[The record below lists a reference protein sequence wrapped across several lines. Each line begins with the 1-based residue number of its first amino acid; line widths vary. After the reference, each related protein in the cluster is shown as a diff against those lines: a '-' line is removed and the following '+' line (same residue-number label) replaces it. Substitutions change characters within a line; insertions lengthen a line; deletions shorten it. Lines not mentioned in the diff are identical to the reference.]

1 MQSQYFQS
9 HIIGWY
15 HNLNVICMGISMIA
29 KEKEWNLAYQDGGNI
44 VFYPCEEYIRYVS
57 KYIKKRTGINEFQK
71 IRTMNRCL
79 DIGCGMGRHIN
90 WLDDMGFEVDG
101 IELSEVAVG
110 KAKEW
115 FDYLGKSHLKNH
127 IKCGSILDVPFE
139 NKIFDFAISVSVLDS
154 MDFEIAQ
161 KGIIE
166 VARLIRG
173 GGYFMFDV
181 IMNQDMT
188 ETEEIVQT
196 KLEHGTIQS
205 YFSINKITKM
215 LNGFFD
221 ILETKI
227 IDMRDE
233 NLNFCNRRAY
243 IISERTKKAI

>member
-1 MQSQYFQS
+1 MQLQHSQPYVNGQ
-9 HIIGWY
+9 Y
-15 HNLNVICMGISMIA
+15 HRFNVICMGIGMIT
-29 KEKEWNLAYQDGGNI
+29 KVKEWNLAYQDGGNI

-57 KYIKKRTGINEFQK
+57 KYIKKRTGINEFQEIK
-71 IRTMNRCL
+71 PMNTCL
-79 DIGCGMGRHIN
+79 DIGCGMGRHLN
-90 WLDDMGFEVDG
+90 WLDDMGFEVEG
-101 IELSEVAVG
+101 IELSEVAVD

-115 FDYLGKSHLKNH
+115 FGHLGKNHLKDH
-127 IKCGSILDVPFE
+127 ILCGSILDMPFK

-166 VARLIRG
+166 AARVILG
-173 GGYFMFDV
+173 GGYFIFDV

-205 YFSINKITKM
+205 YFSIDKISRM
-215 LNGFFD
+215 LNGFFN
-221 ILETKI
+221 ILEVKI
-227 IDMRDE
+227 IDIRDE

-243 IISERTKKAI
+243 IISERTNKAI